1 MLRKLKLYGELATFV
16 GHKEF
21 DIEVNNVPK
30 AISFLV
36 HNFEG
41 IEQYMNPHYYQV
53 KVGNYEIDKE
63 EIQNPIGEKEDIHII
78 PVISGSGGVGRAI
91 AGVALI
97 GFSLMMPGGGLFGNT
112 AFGIFGGPVAKAGL
126 YATIGTAASAIGAS
140 LVLQGVSEMLFPLP
154 KAPDFSSEED
164 PRISFNFSG
173 TQNTGRA
180 GTPVPVVYG
189 EIITGS
195 IVISG
200 AIDTEQVQA

>member
-1 MLRKLKLYGELATFV
+1 MSIV
-16 GHKEF
+16 
-21 DIEVNNVPK
+21 
-30 AISFLV
+30 
-36 HNFEG
+36 
-41 IEQYMNPHYYQV
+41 
-53 KVGNYEIDKE
+53 
-63 EIQNPIGEKEDIHII
+63 
-78 PVISGSGGVGRAI
+78 PVISGAGG
-91 AGVALI
+91 AGKLLAGAALI

-126 YATIGTAASAIGAS
+126 YAGIGTAASAIGAS
-140 LVLQGVSEMLFPLP
+140 LLLQGVSEMLFPLP

-200 AIDTEQVQA
+200 AIDTEQVQG